1 MRHEFYTLVSEAVA
15 NAAKHAYAR
24 SVHVAASVD
33 DSEVRIDVADDGKGF
48 PFRGRYGVPELT
60 KMKQGPAT
68 LKERVTSLGGS
79 LIVDSTDQGS
89 RIEIRLPLP
98 EGA

>member
-1 MRHEFYTLVSEAVA
+1 
-15 NAAKHAYAR
+15 
-24 SVHVAASVD
+24 
-33 DSEVRIDVADDGKGF
+33 
-48 PFRGRYGVPELT
+48 
-60 KMKQGPAT
+60 MKQGPAT

-79 LIVDSTDQGS
+79 LIVDSTDHGS

>member
-1 MRHEFYTLVSEAVA
+1 
-15 NAAKHAYAR
+15 
-24 SVHVAASVD
+24 
-33 DSEVRIDVADDGKGF
+33 
-48 PFRGRYGVPELT
+48 
-60 KMKQGPAT
+60 MKQGPAT

-79 LIVDSTDQGS
+79 LIVDSTAHGS